1 MSILSLV
8 DVEKIYVRGTIK
20 VPALK
25 KVNLNIEEG
34 DFVAIV
40 GPSGSGKS
48 TLLNVI
54 GGLDRPSNGKIILKG
69 ENLSELS
76 EDDLARIR
84 RDEIGFIFQQYNL
97 IHTMDSLENVSLPLY
112 FSGIGKKERLEKAR
126 RLLEKMGLEDRV
138 YHKPNELS
146 GGEQQRVAIA
156 RALINDPKIILGDE
170 PTGNVDSQA
179 GAMIMDILKELNME
193 NRTIIIV
200 THDMEIA
207 KKTKYIIRM
216 KDGMIIN

>member
-8 DVEKIYVRGTIK
+8 NVEKVYIRGTIK

-25 KVNLNIEEG
+25 KVSLEIEEG
-34 DFVAIV
+34 DFVAVV

-48 TLLNVI
+48 TLLNMI
-54 GGLDRPSNGKIILKG
+54 GGLDRPTSGKIILKG
-69 ENLSELS
+69 ENLSELP

-84 RDEIGFIFQQYNL
+84 REEIGFIFQQYNL

-112 FSGIGKKERLEKAR
+112 FAGVGKKERLEKAQIM
-126 RLLEKMGLEDRV
+126 LERMGLGDRLH
-138 YHKPNELS
+138 HKPNELS

-156 RALINDPKIILGDE
+156 RALINNPMVILGDE

-193 NRTIIIV
+193 NKTIIIV

-207 KKTKYIIRM
+207 KKTNYIIRM
-216 KDGMIIN
+216 KDGMIIS

>member
-8 DVEKIYVRGTIK
+8 DVEKIYVRGAIK
-20 VPALK
+20 VSALK
-25 KVNLNIEEG
+25 KVSLEIEEG

-54 GGLDRPSNGKIILKG
+54 GGLDRPTSGKIILKG
-69 ENLSELS
+69 EDLSELS

-84 RDEIGFIFQQYNL
+84 MEEIGFIFQQYNL

-112 FSGIGKKERLEKAR
+112 FAGVGKKKRLEKAKL
-126 RLLEKMGLEDRV
+126 LLEQMGLGDRL

-156 RALINDPKIILGDE
+156 RALVNNPKIILGDE
-170 PTGNVDSQA
+170 PTGNIDSQA
-179 GAMIMDILKELNME
+179 GTMIIDILKELNME

-207 KKTKYIIRM
+207 KKTQYIIRM

>member
-126 RLLEKMGLEDRV
+126 RLLEKMGLGDRL

>member
-54 GGLDRPSNGKIILKG
+54 GGLDRPSNGKIMLKG

-126 RLLEKMGLEDRV
+126 RLLEKMGLGDRL

>member
-1 MSILSLV
+1 MLSLV

-54 GGLDRPSNGKIILKG
+54 GGLDRPTNGKIILKG

-112 FSGIGKKERLEKAR
+112 FSGVGKKERLEKAQ
-126 RLLEKMGLEDRV
+126 RLLEKMGLGDRL

-179 GAMIMDILKELNME
+179 GTMIMDILKELNME

>member
-8 DVEKIYVRGTIK
+8 NVEKVYIRSTIK

-25 KVNLNIEEG
+25 KVSLEIEEG
-34 DFVAIV
+34 DFVAVV

-48 TLLNVI
+48 TLLNMI
-54 GGLDRPSNGKIILKG
+54 GGLDRPTSGKIILKG
-69 ENLSELS
+69 ENLSELP

-84 RDEIGFIFQQYNL
+84 REEIGFIFQQYNL

-112 FSGIGKKERLEKAR
+112 FAGVGKKERLEKAQIM
-126 RLLEKMGLEDRV
+126 LERMGLGDRLH
-138 YHKPNELS
+138 HKPNELS

-156 RALINDPKIILGDE
+156 RALINNPMIILGDE

-193 NRTIIIV
+193 NKTIIIV

-207 KKTKYIIRM
+207 KKTNYIIRM
-216 KDGMIIN
+216 KDGMIIS

>member
-8 DVEKIYVRGTIK
+8 NVEKVYIRGTIK

-25 KVNLNIEEG
+25 NVSLEIEEG
-34 DFVAIV
+34 DFVAVV

-48 TLLNVI
+48 TLLNMI
-54 GGLDRPSNGKIILKG
+54 GGLDRPTSGKIILKG
-69 ENLSELS
+69 ENLSKLP

-84 RDEIGFIFQQYNL
+84 REEIGFIFQQYNL

-112 FSGIGKKERLEKAR
+112 FAGVGKKERLEKAR
-126 RLLEKMGLEDRV
+126 IMLERMGLGDRLH
-138 YHKPNELS
+138 HKPNELS

-156 RALINDPKIILGDE
+156 RALINNPMIILGDE

-193 NRTIIIV
+193 NKTIIIV

-207 KKTKYIIRM
+207 KKTNYIIRM
-216 KDGMIIN
+216 KDGMIIS

>member
-54 GGLDRPSNGKIILKG
+54 GGLDRPTNGKIILKG

-112 FSGIGKKERLEKAR
+112 FSGVGKKERLEKAQ
-126 RLLEKMGLEDRV
+126 RLLEKMGLGDRL

>member
-8 DVEKIYVRGTIK
+8 DVEKTYGRGAIK

-25 KVNLNIEEG
+25 KVSLEIDEG
-34 DFVAIV
+34 DFVAVI

-54 GGLDRPSNGKIILKG
+54 GGLDRPTNGKIILRG

-76 EDDLARIR
+76 EEDLARIR
-84 RDEIGFIFQQYNL
+84 REDIGFIFQQYNL
-97 IHTMDSLENVSLPLY
+97 IHTMDALENVSLPLY
-112 FSGIGKKERLEKAR
+112 FAGVGKKERLEKAK
-126 RLLEKMGLEDRV
+126 LLLNKMGLEDRL

-156 RALINDPKIILGDE
+156 RALINDPEIILGDE
-170 PTGNVDSQA
+170 PTGNVDSKA
-179 GAMIMDILKELNME
+179 GEMIMDILKELNME
-193 NRTIIIV
+193 NKTIIIV

-207 KKTKYIIRM
+207 KKTNYMIRM
-216 KDGMIIN
+216 KDGEIIS

>member
-8 DVEKIYVRGTIK
+8 DVEKTYGRGAIK

-25 KVNLNIEEG
+25 KVSLEIDEG
-34 DFVAIV
+34 DFVAVV

-54 GGLDRPSNGKIILKG
+54 GGLDRPTNGKIILRG

-76 EDDLARIR
+76 EEDLARIR
-84 RDEIGFIFQQYNL
+84 REDIGFIFQQYNL
-97 IHTMDSLENVSLPLY
+97 IHTMDALENVSLPLY
-112 FSGIGKKERLEKAR
+112 FAGVGKKERLEKAK
-126 RLLEKMGLEDRV
+126 LLLNKMGLEDRL

-156 RALINDPKIILGDE
+156 RALINDPEIILGDE
-170 PTGNVDSQA
+170 PTGNVDSKA
-179 GAMIMDILKELNME
+179 GEMIMDILKELNME
-193 NRTIIIV
+193 NKTIIIV

-207 KKTKYIIRM
+207 KKTNYMIRM
-216 KDGMIIN
+216 KDGEIIS

>member
-8 DVEKIYVRGTIK
+8 NVEKVYIRSTIK

-25 KVNLNIEEG
+25 KVSLEIEEG
-34 DFVAIV
+34 DFVAVV

-48 TLLNVI
+48 TLLNMI
-54 GGLDRPSNGKIILKG
+54 GGLDRPTSGKIILKG
-69 ENLSELS
+69 ENLSELP

-84 RDEIGFIFQQYNL
+84 REEIGFIFQQYNL

-112 FSGIGKKERLEKAR
+112 FAGVGKKERLEKAR
-126 RLLEKMGLEDRV
+126 IMLERMGLGDRLH
-138 YHKPNELS
+138 HKPNELS

-156 RALINDPKIILGDE
+156 RALINNPMIILGDE

-193 NRTIIIV
+193 NKTIIIV

-207 KKTKYIIRM
+207 KKTNYIIRM
-216 KDGMIIN
+216 KDGMIIS

>member
-8 DVEKIYVRGTIK
+8 DVEKIYVRGAIK
-20 VPALK
+20 VSALK
-25 KVNLNIEEG
+25 KVSLEIEEG

-54 GGLDRPSNGKIILKG
+54 GGLDRPTSGKIILKG
-69 ENLSELS
+69 EDLSELS

-84 RDEIGFIFQQYNL
+84 MEEIGFIFQQYNL

-112 FSGIGKKERLEKAR
+112 FAGVGKKKRLEKAKL
-126 RLLEKMGLEDRV
+126 LLEQMGLGDRL

-156 RALINDPKIILGDE
+156 RALVNNPKIILGDE
-170 PTGNVDSQA
+170 PTGNIDSQA
-179 GAMIMDILKELNME
+179 GTMIIDILKELNME

-207 KKTKYIIRM
+207 KKTQYIIRM
-216 KDGMIIN
+216 RDGMIIN

>member
-54 GGLDRPSNGKIILKG
+54 GGLDRPTNGKIILKG

-112 FSGIGKKERLEKAR
+112 FSGVGKKERLEKAQ
-126 RLLEKMGLEDRV
+126 RLLEKMGLGDRL

-179 GAMIMDILKELNME
+179 GTMIMDILKELNME